1 MTRRKQKSRST
12 VFEPEYSAIA
22 TDPKPPLKR
31 GNYRDSS
38 YVKSIMLRMGKGYI
52 DQLDYLCKANNR
64 SRREIVELLIH
75 QAAQDLN
82 KNPESRIN
90 PL

>member
-1 MTRRKQKSRST
+1 MTRRKKKSRQT
-12 VFEPEYSAIA
+12 VFEPEYSAITA
-22 TDPKPPLKR
+22 DPKTPLKR
-31 GNYRDSS
+31 GHYRDAS
-38 YVKSIMLRMGKGYI
+38 YVKSVMLRMGMGYV

-75 QAAQDLN
+75 QAAQDLSE
-82 KNPESRIN
+82 NPNTRID

>member
-1 MTRRKQKSRST
+1 MTRRKQKSRQT

-22 TDPKPPLKR
+22 ADPKPPLKR
-31 GNYRDSS
+31 GPYRDAS
-38 YVKSIMLRMGKGYI
+38 YVKSVMLRMGTGYI
-52 DQLDYLCKANNR
+52 EQLDYLCKTNNR

-75 QAAQDLN
+75 QAAQNLN
-82 KNPESRIN
+82 EDPNSRIN